1 MDSTR
6 PARKEIRITPAHVAF
21 LISFAALLVVAG
33 FAAGVVAERDLLSNS
48 SADDPLVIGSL
59 SLDTDG
65 TSAEGHF
72 SRFEDVVALIDEE
85 YYSLPSKSEEAAE
98 FWSALEEHA
107 IQGLTSGL
115 DGFSTY
121 LPKVEQERAAEQLE
135 GAYEGIGVWITSKNN
150 DLTII
155 APIPGSPAER
165 AGLLAGDV
173 ILEADGQPVAG
184 LTADEALELV
194 RGPEGSTVT
203 LAIRR
208 EGVSEPMLIEVERQ
222 KIILPAVAYEFLP
235 DEKVAVAQITIFG
248 ARTIPELDQAIAR
261 AQKDGAIGMVIDLRN
276 NGGGWVESAREVI
289 GRFVPADQGAALI
302 EDFDPSIEGDERSEP
317 ILAGEGPPYE
327 LPLAVIVNRGTA
339 SASEIVAGALQDYDR
354 AVLVGE
360 KTYGKGSVQRVHPFD
375 DGASLRLTFAHWLT
389 PNGSRID
396 GEGITPD
403 IVVEGAEESSEPDI
417 QLDAAIQSV
426 IDQAA
431 GNSEPSPNA

>member
-6 PARKEIRITPAHVAF
+6 PERKEIRITPAHVAF